1 MARIA
6 IIGAG
11 AVGSMFGA
19 LLGRA
24 GQDVILIGRPEQ
36 VAAIHKGGLQVDGA
50 LGTFTVQVP
59 VAEQLDF
66 RPDLVLLAVKTQD
79 VSSAVQANRR
89 HLVDVPLVTL
99 QNGVRSDDLVAG
111 VVPPQQVVS
120 AVAFVIATYLTPGS
134 VTIVTPGSLA
144 IGHPFAAHKPIT
156 PMVASILNQAI
167 PTRISTN
174 ILGAHW
180 LKLLINVN
188 NALPAI
194 TNRTLQEI
202 YAESYLSQLVI
213 RLLREGL
220 AVVQRAGIRLESLP
234 NISVILVRLLGKLPV
249 RLAARL
255 TAAKVRRTASDVPIL
270 GSTLQSLRRHRP
282 TEIEYLNGEIVRLG
296 TETGVPTPLNAMV
309 VAMVHQV
316 EHQGRFFGV
325 NAIREAM
332 SGGGRWA
339 EGSEPSRR
347 THKKR

>member
-1 MARIA
+1 
-6 IIGAG
+6 
-11 AVGSMFGA
+11 
-19 LLGRA
+19 
-24 GQDVILIGRPEQ
+24 
-36 VAAIHKGGLQVDGA
+36 
-50 LGTFTVQVP
+50 
-59 VAEQLDF
+59 
-66 RPDLVLLAVKTQD
+66 
-79 VSSAVQANRR
+79 
-89 HLVDVPLVTL
+89 
-99 QNGVRSDDLVAG
+99 
-111 VVPPQQVVS
+111 
-120 AVAFVIATYLTPGS
+120 
-134 VTIVTPGSLA
+134 
-144 IGHPFAAHKPIT
+144 
-156 PMVASILNQAI
+156 MVASILNQAI
-167 PTRISTN
+167 PTRISAN

-255 TAAKVRRTASDVPIL
+255 TAAKVRRTASNVPIL

-316 EHQGRFFGV
+316 EHQDRFFGV
-325 NAIREAM
+325 SAIREAM

-339 EGSEPSRR
+339 EGSEPSRH
-347 THKKR
+347 THKTG